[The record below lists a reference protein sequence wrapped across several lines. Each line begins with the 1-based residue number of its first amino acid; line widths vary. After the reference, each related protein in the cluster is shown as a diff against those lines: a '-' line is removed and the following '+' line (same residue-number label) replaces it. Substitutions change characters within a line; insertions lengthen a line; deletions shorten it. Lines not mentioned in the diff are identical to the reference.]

1 MGFPPGKTG
10 KLKPARYDRATG
22 EETKMSE
29 KPRLDTTRLQ
39 KIAQAYWESAAL
51 MAAVE
56 LEIFTAIAHGHD
68 TIPAAAKA
76 AGISERNAERLLT
89 ALTAMTLLARE
100 GDGEQGRFANAPD
113 VQRFLVKDG
122 ERYAGPWILFT
133 KPRWAAYGELG
144 QRLRSKTENRLG
156 AYESFTVDDARRYHA
171 ATYSIGM
178 GAARLFS
185 RSVDLSGRK
194 KMLDLG
200 GGSGAYS
207 IVATKTFPGLQ
218 AIVLDLPPVAVVAG
232 EYIAA
237 NQASDRVSTLPGDFT
252 RTPFPQGVD
261 IVVMASNLPQYEPDL
276 IRLVVG
282 KAFDALLPGGEMH
295 LIGETLHDDRRGPLS
310 AALWGL
316 NEAVYG
322 STGRAHTEGEVKG
335 YLQDAG
341 FNDVAVHPFV
351 PGVLSRVAGRKSG

>member
-1 MGFPPGKTG
+1 M
-10 KLKPARYDRATG
+10 A
-22 EETKMSE
+22 E

-68 TIPAAAKA
+68 TIPAVAKA
-76 AGISERNAERLLT
+76 AGIGERNAQRLLT
-89 ALTAMTLLARE
+89 ALVAMTLLDRP
-100 GDGEQGRFANAPD
+100 GERFSNAPD

-122 ERYAGPWILFT
+122 QRYAGPWILFT
-133 KPRWAAYGELG
+133 KPRWAAYGELSE
-144 QRLRSKTENRLG
+144 RLRRTTENRLG
-156 AYESFTVDDARRYHA
+156 AYQEFTVDDARRYHA

-185 RSVDLSGRK
+185 RSVDLTGRK
-194 KMLDLG
+194 TMLDLG

-207 IVATKTFPGLQ
+207 IVATQTYPGLK
-218 AIVLDLPPVAVVAG
+218 AIVLDLPPVAVVAD

-237 NQASDRVSTLPGDFT
+237 NGAADRVGTLPGDFT
-252 RTPFPQGVD
+252 RTEFPREVD
-261 IVVMASNLPQYEPDL
+261 VVVMASNLPQYEPDL
-276 IRLVVG
+276 IRLVVR
-282 KAFDALLPGGEMH
+282 KAFAALVPGGEMH

-322 STGRAHTEGEVKG
+322 STGVAHTESEVTG
-335 YLQDAG
+335 YLREAG
-341 FNDVAVHPFV
+341 FIEVAAHAFV
-351 PGVLSRVAGRKSG
+351 PGVLSRVAGRKPG

>member
-1 MGFPPGKTG
+1 
-10 KLKPARYDRATG
+10 
-22 EETKMSE
+22 MSE

-56 LEIFTAIAHGHD
+56 LEVFTAIAHGHD

-76 AGISERNAERLLT
+76 VGISERNAERLLT
-89 ALTAMTLLARE
+89 ALTAMTLLTRE

-133 KPRWAAYGELG
+133 KPRWAAFGELG
-144 QRLRSKTENRLG
+144 QRLRSTTENRLG

-207 IVATKTFPGLQ
+207 IVATKTFPGLK

-237 NQASDRVSTLPGDFT
+237 NEASDRVSALAGDFT
-252 RTPFPQGVD
+252 RTRLPAGRRRRGDGEQPAAIRARPDPAGGRQGLRRPG
-261 IVVMASNLPQYEPDL
+261 AG
-276 IRLVVG
+276 RR
-282 KAFDALLPGGEMH
+282 DAP
-295 LIGETLHDDRRGPLS
+295 DRRDPARRPAR
-310 AALWGL
+310 AA
-316 NEAVYG
+316 V
-322 STGRAHTEGEVKG
+322 GRAVGPQRGGLGQHRPSPTPR
-335 YLQDAG
+335 A
-341 FNDVAVHPFV
+341 
-351 PGVLSRVAGRKSG
+351 R

>member
-1 MGFPPGKTG
+1 M
-10 KLKPARYDRATG
+10 A
-22 EETKMSE
+22 E

-39 KIAQAYWESAAL
+39 NIAQAYWQSAAL
-51 MAAVE
+51 MSAVE
-56 LEIFTAIAHGHD
+56 LDVFTAIAHGHD
-68 TIPAAAKA
+68 TIPTAAKA
-76 AGISERNAERLLT
+76 AAISERNAERLLT
-89 ALTAMTLLARE
+89 ALSAMTLLTR
-100 GDGEQGRFANAPD
+100 DGERFANAPD

-133 KPRWAAYGELG
+133 KPRWAAYGELS
-144 QRLRSKTENRLG
+144 QRLRATTENRLG

-185 RSVDLSGRK
+185 RSVDLSGRH

-207 IVATKTFPGLQ
+207 IVATKTFPGLK
-218 AIVLDLPPVAVVAG
+218 AIVLDLPPVAIVAQ

-237 NQASDRVSTLPGDFT
+237 NDAGDRVTTMPGDFT

-261 IVVMASNLPQYEPDL
+261 VVVMASNLPQYEPDL

-282 KAFDALLPGGEMH
+282 KAFDALVAGGEMH

-322 STGRAHTEGEVKG
+322 STGVAHTESEVKS
-335 YLQDAG
+335 YLQGAG
-341 FNDVAVHPFV
+341 FTEVTVHPFV
-351 PGVLSRVAGRKSG
+351 PGVLSRVAGRKPA

>member
-1 MGFPPGKTG
+1 MAQQP
-10 KLKPARYDRATG
+10 
-22 EETKMSE
+22 S
-29 KPRLDTTRLQ
+29 LDTTRLQ

-68 TIPAAAKA
+68 TVAAVAKA
-76 AGISERNAERLLT
+76 VGISPRNAERLLT
-89 ALTAMTLLARE
+89 ALAAMTLLDRTR
-100 GDGEQGRFANAPD
+100 DRFTNAPD

-133 KPRWAAYGELG
+133 KPRWEAFGKLCEHLRRHEENHLG
-144 QRLRSKTENRLG
+144 QYTEF
-156 AYESFTVDDARRYHA
+156 SVDDARRYHA

-185 RSVDLSGRK
+185 RSVDLTGRK
-194 KMLDLG
+194 LLLDLG

-207 IVATKTFPGLQ
+207 IVATKTYPGLK
-218 AIVLDLPPVAVVAG
+218 AIVLDLPPVAVVAQ

-237 NQASDRVSTLPGDFT
+237 NDAADRVTAMPGDFT
-252 RTPFPQGVD
+252 ETDFPKGADV
-261 IVVMASNLPQYEPDL
+261 VVMASNLPQYEPDL
-276 IRLVVG
+276 IRLVVA
-282 KAFDALLPGGEMH
+282 KAFAAMAPGGEMH

-316 NEAVYG
+316 NEAIQG
-322 STGRAHTEGEVKG
+322 STGVAHTEGEVKG
-335 YLQDAG
+335 YLQGAG
-341 FNDVAVHPFV
+341 FTDVAVHPFV
-351 PGVLSRVAGRKSG
+351 PGVLSRVTGRKPG

>member
-1 MGFPPGKTG
+1 MIGQPKRNPM
-10 KLKPARYDRATG
+10 A
-22 EETKMSE
+22 E

-39 KIAQAYWESAAL
+39 NIAQAYWQSAAL

-56 LEIFTAIAHGHD
+56 LDVFTSIAHGHD

-89 ALTAMTLLARE
+89 ALSAMTLLTR
-100 GDGEQGRFANAPD
+100 DGERFANAPD

-133 KPRWAAYGELG
+133 KPRWAAYGELS
-144 QRLRSKTENRLG
+144 QRLRATTENPLG

-185 RSVDLSGRK
+185 RSVDLSGRQ

-207 IVATKTFPGLQ
+207 IVATKTFPGLK
-218 AIVLDLPPVAVVAG
+218 AIVLDLPPVTVVAQ
-232 EYIAA
+232 EYITA
-237 NQASDRVSTLPGDFT
+237 NDAGDRVTTLPGDFT

-261 IVVMASNLPQYEPDL
+261 VVVMASNLPQYEPDL

-282 KAFDALLPGGEMH
+282 KAFEALVPGGEIH

-322 STGRAHTEGEVKG
+322 STGLAHTESDVKG
-335 YLQDAG
+335 YLQGAG
-341 FNDVAVHPFV
+341 FAQVAVHPFV
-351 PGVLSRVAGRKSG
+351 PGVLSRVAGRKPG